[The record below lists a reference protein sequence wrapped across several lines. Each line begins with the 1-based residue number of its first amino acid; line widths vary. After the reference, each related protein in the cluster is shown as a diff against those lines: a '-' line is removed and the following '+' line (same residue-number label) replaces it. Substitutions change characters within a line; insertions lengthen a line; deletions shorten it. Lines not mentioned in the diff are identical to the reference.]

1 MMEVVLQ
8 NNLILIRTNFRTL
21 NQSWMREFLTLHSK
35 NMLFLPRAVL
45 IFKDQSLFDSRKQFL
60 DTLSH
65 FYAEINDFC
74 QVFYKKSLLKL
85 SNIPIKIELVS
96 MQEIQHVSVELYARD
111 RYTVDISLFYPN
123 SWVMSYLK
131 SQLGMHIKTSTESS
145 LEVDVSHPK
154 AKKRLERA
162 LSRRH
167 VLHYEIQYRY
177 DASFMQRLYGGF
189 SIFDYGDHEDESIE
203 KMIGF
208 YNVLGCPVG
217 ASKDLI
223 KQNYKKL
230 ARVYHPDR
238 IFCDSP
244 NMVGHYTQKFQLIQE
259 AYSAL
264 RDVS

>member
-1 MMEVVLQ
+1 MTVVLQ

-21 NQSWMREFLTLHSK
+21 NQSWMREFLTLHSQ
-35 NMLFLPRAVL
+35 NMLFLPKAVL
-45 IFKDQSLFDSRKQFL
+45 IFKDQSLCEGRKQFL
-60 DTLSH
+60 DTLSN

-74 QVFYKKSLLKL
+74 QIFYKKSLLKL
-85 SNIPIKIELVS
+85 SNTPIKIELVS

-111 RYTVDISLFYPN
+111 RYTIDISLFYPN

-131 SQLGMHIKTSTESS
+131 SQLGMHIKASTESS
-145 LEVDVSHPK
+145 LVVDVSHPK
-154 AKKRLERA
+154 AKKRLQRA
-162 LSRRH
+162 LGRRH

-177 DASFMQRLYGGF
+177 DSKFMERLYGGF
-189 SIFDYGDHEDESIE
+189 SIFDNGVHEDESIV
-203 KMIGF
+203 KMMSF
-208 YNVLGCPVG
+208 YNILGCPVG

-238 IFCDSP
+238 IYHQSS
-244 NMVGHYTQKFQLIQE
+244 NMLGHYTQKFQMIQE

-264 RDVS
+264 RVVS